1 LLFYEKLL
9 TTKRGIEPKRPI
21 TFDKAQFGPVLQT
34 FDLLY
39 KARNGGFA
47 TYETVKDNLLNS
59 VGKLL
64 YLPYAKSLRSQTGT
78 AFIALLAVIYKC
90 HS

>member
-1 LLFYEKLL
+1 
-9 TTKRGIEPKRPI
+9 
-21 TFDKAQFGPVLQT
+21 
-34 FDLLY
+34 LY

-64 YLPYAKSLRSQTGT
+64 YLPYPKSLRSQTGT
-78 AFIALLAVIYKC
+78 AFIALLAATLTRPLKNKKSGVITLMAWNSEKSY
-90 HS
+90 

>member
-1 LLFYEKLL
+1 
-9 TTKRGIEPKRPI
+9 
-21 TFDKAQFGPVLQT
+21 
-34 FDLLY
+34 LY

-64 YLPYAKSLRSQTGT
+64 YLPYPKSLRSQTGT
-78 AFIALLAVIYKC
+78 AFIALLGVIILKIKALTLTSTEKYYI
-90 HS
+90 